1 MRNYFS
7 LINCLFIVL
16 LLSACVTNKNLE
28 YFQSESENTEILK
41 NQLKYKLQIGDV
53 LSVQINTTTEQNHDF
68 FNKEQATNS
77 QLMMHNP
84 YLWGY
89 LIKEDGFL
97 ELPSI
102 GKIEAVGLTLREL
115 EKKIKLISVD
125 YFDEPVVKINIINF
139 EVQIMGEVNKPGRYE
154 MVRPDANILDVIG
167 KAGDLTQFA
176 NRKKVKVIRTKDD
189 KHHIFYLDLTKNL
202 TLVEDNFYIYPNDVI
217 YIEPMKKRFYAFNN
231 LPSVVSM
238 GMSAITLYLLIQQK

>member
-7 LINCLFIVL
+7 LINCLLIAL

-41 NQLKYKLQIGDV
+41 NQLKYKLQVGDV

-189 KHHIFYLDLTKNL
+189 KHHTFYLDLTKNL
-202 TLVEDNFYIYPNDVI
+202 TLIEDNFYIHPNDVI

>member
-41 NQLKYKLQIGDV
+41 NQLKYKLQVGDV